1 MGNIIGEGFNSFIK
15 EQVEKRQEI
24 YGSRDRDPQI
34 NTFLNSRTG
43 WVRMGSSVNVLVDP
57 RGIGLV
63 DSELAKSYVLFNGV
77 SQYTNSEIP
86 TQISGITNTDTINS
100 NSAYGIG
107 GTEQGIVPMPGI
119 TSVNTKTET
128 RGSLKTST
136 VSIKCYNKIQFDIID
151 TLYLRLGFTMLL
163 EWGNSSYYNNNGT
176 YESDNRFNLMDN
188 FLGIGKKILYSNY
201 YLAIEA
207 RRGQSN
213 GNYDALLGKVVNFDW
228 TFNKDGSY
236 DITVILRSMGDVIE
250 SLKANTL
257 LGVGVVSNVDDYKE
271 EIKKKKKFLEELK
284 KQGNPATDNVLVA
297 LYNFAFGTDE
307 ENEVE
312 EEIATLNALLNNEE
326 LFRGDE
332 EAEGRGNVYAN
343 RNASTL
349 GSWIYDHLQQFESL
363 DTYRTKSIGKTRQSI
378 QTGIPAK
385 AFVNESNSTNGITS
399 LTQPLQGKQITSF
412 IRQQYE
418 NNAHSP
424 HYFIHFGFL
433 LNFVKNYLIPVIE
446 VSDDKLFN
454 MDINLEENIIILG
467 SKQYPTDNRICQVS
481 YDIKSLD
488 EKGQETNLYY
498 LSSGEKFERYENQ
511 GKNRYGKIMN
521 IYFNVDFVLEAIAKN
536 TTNGSTTLIDFLT
549 ELCDGWNDS
558 TGNYSK
564 LSPSFVEER
573 NTLRIIDE
581 NPLPDKDTFLKE
593 QNTST
598 KLTYFNVYGINS
610 STSPNAGFVSDFSFK
625 TAITPQL
632 ATMITVGANSN
643 GQITGVDAT
652 GISRMNNGFRDRIK
666 PIIISANTAKDEAE
680 AATADSTE
688 KEFKSTL
695 KNFNQYLSELG
706 SKNDESK
713 PTFNPENVNSFKN
726 AAKFLIEYDQSKK
739 TQAKQNQ
746 EEKNPL
752 TEAVQ
757 IAVDKYATAST
768 GFLPF
773 SLSLTMDGLSGMK
786 IYQKFSVDT
795 DFLPSN
801 YPTSL
806 EFLISGIENSI
817 SGNKWTTKIESIAVP
832 KNPFSP
838 TVNKIVTFK
847 RITAP
852 VIQSKS
858 KSLTITS
865 GFPLNP
871 TGHADKEF
879 TKTQIVLHYSA
890 GWQLADKGKQTIDF
904 LNKRDQTK
912 AGGDKG
918 GLSYHYIID
927 GTGHSEQLIQSN
939 YRAFHAGNANPNSVG
954 ISLQNIGFK
963 RAIKGS
969 IYNGQNGDK
978 VIKITK
984 PSNQSNFVQLVD
996 FDGNP
1001 RPYRG
1006 KSYAQEI
1013 TDGQF
1018 AELKRVYLSILS
1030 ENPSI
1035 PPIEWN
1041 KDTFNQLWPSKGLSY
1056 SKSKPGY
1063 YTHCSIDL
1071 GKNDCLPTPRII
1083 EFFKSLQAAPT
1094 EKELLDQSEKS
1105 FRLLT
1110 EDINRIFKLVD
1121 KFGDDG
1127 TPLFEDFKGTIND
1140 DEGKA
1145 RTALNLWLQEPK
1157 QANAIARLSNIN
1169 ANPNGKSKSGGANQK
1184 IKTKSDLS
1192 SFNDTLEQLRNKLIY
1207 SGGTETIYFYL
1218 YRKGYVEPYKLRL
1231 KLDVDF

>member
-57 RGIGLV
+57 RSIGLV

-77 SQYTNSEIP
+77 SQYTNSETP
-86 TQISGITNTDTINS
+86 TQRLGITNTDTINS

-119 TSVNTKTET
+119 TAMSTKTET

-176 YESDNRFNLMDN
+176 YESDNRFNLMDT

-207 RRGQSN
+207 RRRQSN

-257 LGVGVVSNVDDYKE
+257 LGVGVVSNVDDYKNE
-271 EIKKKKKFLEELK
+271 LKKKQEFLEELK
-284 KQGNPATDNVLVA
+284 KQGNPATDNLFVA
-297 LYNFAFGTDE
+297 LGNFFFGTDE

-312 EEIATLNALLNNEE
+312 EEITTLNALLNNEE

-349 GSWIYDHLQQFESL
+349 GRWIYDHLQQFELL
-363 DTYRTKSIGKTRQSI
+363 DLNKKAVITGTRKKA
-378 QTGIPAK
+378 QTGFA
-385 AFVNESNSTNGITS
+385 AESFINKSKSLNGITS

-488 EKGQETNLYY
+488 EKGQETNLTY
-498 LSSGEKFERYENQ
+498 LNSGEKFERYENQ

-581 NPLPDKDTFLKE
+581 NPLPDKDAFLKE
-593 QNTST
+593 QNRST

-610 STSPNAGFVSDFSFK
+610 PTSPSSGFVSDFSFK

-666 PIIISANTAKDEAE
+666 PIIISANTSKDEAE
-680 AATADSTE
+680 AASEDSTE
-688 KEFKSTL
+688 IEFKSTL

-706 SKNDESK
+706 SKNNESK

-847 RITAP
+847 RITTP
-852 VIQSKS
+852 VIKSKS

-996 FDGNP
+996 FKGNP

-1030 ENPSI
+1030 ENSSI
-1035 PPIEWN
+1035 PPMEWN
-1041 KDTFNQLWPSKGLSY
+1041 KDTFDQLWPSKGLSY

-1063 YTHCSIDL
+1063 YTHCSIDS
-1071 GKNDCLPTPRII
+1071 GKSDCLPTPRII

-1094 EKELLDQSEKS
+1094 EKELLYQSEKS
-1105 FRLLT
+1105 FDLLT

-1157 QANAIARLSNIN
+1157 QANAIALLSNIN
-1169 ANPNGKSKSGGANQK
+1169 ANPSTNLS
-1184 IKTKSDLS
+1184 KSDLS
-1192 SFNDTLEQLRNKLIY
+1192 SFNDTLKQLRYKLIN
-1207 SGGTETIYFYL
+1207 SAGTETIYFYL
-1218 YRKGYVEPYKLRL
+1218 YRKGYVTSFKTRL
-1231 KLDVDF
+1231 KVDVDF